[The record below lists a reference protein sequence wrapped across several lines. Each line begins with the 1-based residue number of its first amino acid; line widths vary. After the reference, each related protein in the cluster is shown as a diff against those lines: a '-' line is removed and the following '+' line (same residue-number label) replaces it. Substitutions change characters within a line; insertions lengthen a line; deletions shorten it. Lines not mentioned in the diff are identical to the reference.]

1 MFAYPKVIAP
11 GKVSQGLRP
20 EWIKT
25 QRDRPQVQPT
35 RTADVLFWFTVVL
48 RMIDNIAPPP
58 RKRSTEHLLR
68 GAYDGE
74 QDPSRFVVGR

>member
-11 GKVSQGLRP
+11 GKVSQDIKSTVFHPRETDRKFNTRGRPAPCSRLNVALRRFDQINP
-20 EWIKT
+20 LR
-25 QRDRPQVQPT
+25 QRR
-35 RTADVLFWFTVVL
+35 
-48 RMIDNIAPPP
+48 
-58 RKRSTEHLLR
+58 TEHLLR

>member
-20 EWIKT
+20 EWIKPSGT
-25 QRDRPQVQPT
+25 DRKFSLRGRPT
-35 RTADVLFWFTVVL
+35 FCSGFTVVL

-58 RKRSTEHLLR
+58 RKRSSEHLLR